1 VNIYI
6 VSSPGGHLN
15 ETLSM
20 VEAFE
25 DCHVYLITLNFPNM
39 KDISFD
45 CIEKVYPLRLFFDYS
60 VKFGLPLTLLAGVF
74 TMLRAFLAHRPH
86 MIFSTG
92 SEIALPAFV
101 STLCICIVF
110 APIAFLTGAAK
121 SLFVPLAMA
130 VVFAMLMSYVL
141 SRTLLPTMVRYLLAK
156 EAMAHHRPKSWLR
169 APR

>member
-1 VNIYI
+1 MNVYI

-45 CIEKVYPLRLFFDYS
+45 CIEKVYALRLFFDYS
-60 VKFGLPLTLLAGVF
+60 VRFGLPLTLLAGTF
-74 TMLRAFLAHRPH
+74 TMLRIFLTHRPH

-101 STLCICIVF
+101 LGKFIFRAKIVYVECFTRIKTLSLTAKIVYKF
-110 APIAFLTGAAK
+110 ADLFLVQWEELAAMHEK
-121 SLFVPLAMA
+121 AQYRGRLI
-130 VVFAMLMSYVL
+130 
-141 SRTLLPTMVRYLLAK
+141 
-156 EAMAHHRPKSWLR
+156 
-169 APR
+169 